1 MYRPVLAALM
11 PCTPF
16 PVYRWNIIR
25 SVDIEPPKHQLLD
38 TAQELGVAVISYSPL
53 GNRLLSGTFQ
63 SKDDFTKPG
72 DMRGS
77 VPWFSDD
84 NFQTSLSIVDKI
96 GKIARSKGVTAAQLT
111 LAWILSQEGD
121 FFVIPVRLRRTEW
134 RRRWALWKSP

>member
-1 MYRPVLAALM
+1 MEYN
-11 PCTPF
+11 PF
-16 PVYRWNIIR
+16 CLN
-25 SVDIEPPKHQLLD
+25 IEPPKHQLLD

-72 DMRGS
+72 DIRGS

-84 NFQTSLSIVDKI
+84 NFQTNLSILDKI
-96 GKIARSKGVTAAQLT
+96 GEIARSKGVTAAQST

-121 FFVIPVRLRRTEW
+121 FFVMPSTTKAHRVAETLGSLEITVTPEEKAISQ
-134 RRRWALWKSP
+134 AL